1 MTARAK
7 ARLSKSMHS
16 GNAYVT
22 TNGAENRTAPHTPLY
37 SLLVYEICSHTH
49 THTRMHT
56 RVKNK
61 ACVVERK

>member
-22 TNGAENRTAPHTPLY
+22 TNGAENSTAPHAPLY
-37 SLLVYEICSHTH
+37 SLLVCEICSH